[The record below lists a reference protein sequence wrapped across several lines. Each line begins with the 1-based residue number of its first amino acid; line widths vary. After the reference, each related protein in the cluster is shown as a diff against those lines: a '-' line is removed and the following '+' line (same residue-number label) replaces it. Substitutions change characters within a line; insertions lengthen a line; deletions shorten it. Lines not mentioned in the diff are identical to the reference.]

1 MQDKKYVSKKE
12 LWMYA
17 LGAGGQGMIYAAMS
31 GKISDYYTNVLQLD
45 LMFVLVLMLGAR
57 IWDAINDPMMGMIV
71 DRKSLKTGRM
81 RPYII
86 IATPIIAV
94 LTILMFLSPNLEPVP
109 LMIYTAVVYVLWG
122 MAYTLADVPFWSLPN
137 VLTPNSKERSDVISF
152 TKIIN
157 SIGSAFPEI
166 FFAVVPV
173 VVGLFISQNT
183 DPIAFGKT
191 KYLIIAI
198 LTVAIGG
205 ILYVNS
211 YFHIKE
217 KVVLPDKKKV
227 SGQPGSLSRIFKCKP
242 LMLVVIMG
250 VLSSG
255 RYLVQAA
262 AAHVAR
268 YSFYIGPEITDAMSL
283 AEKTAA
289 YEKSIGLVNTIFLVC
304 TVVGMFGTTLVM
316 PKLMRKFDY
325 KKIVIVTCLAGFAAS
340 LLTTVIG
347 YFTQL
352 SSIYILAPFI
362 IVQSIPLGVINVVSY
377 AMICDS
383 LDYME
388 LTTGHRENGL
398 GSACQGFINKIGN
411 AFATSGI
418 IVLYMVIGMDPKNM
432 LSTETI
438 KFAFDI
444 AMDQRFSMFLLVSL
458 IPGISM
464 LLCAI
469 PMFFYKIAGKE
480 KEKMLAD
487 LKVKREKEG
496 FTVSE

>member
-1 MQDKKYVSKKE
+1 M
-12 LWMYA
+12 
-17 LGAGGQGMIYAAMS
+17 
-31 GKISDYYTNVLQLD
+31 
-45 LMFVLVLMLGAR
+45 
-57 IWDAINDPMMGMIV
+57 
-71 DRKSLKTGRM
+71 
-81 RPYII
+81 
-86 IATPIIAV
+86 
-94 LTILMFLSPNLEPVP
+94 
-109 LMIYTAVVYVLWG
+109 
-122 MAYTLADVPFWSLPN
+122 
-137 VLTPNSKERSDVISF
+137 
-152 TKIIN
+152 
-157 SIGSAFPEI
+157 
-166 FFAVVPV
+166 
-173 VVGLFISQNT
+173 
-183 DPIAFGKT
+183 

-205 ILYVNS
+205 ILYINS

-217 KVVLPDKKKV
+217 KVILPDKKKV
-227 SGQPGSLSRIFKCKP
+227 PGQPGSLSRIFRCKP

-304 TVVGMFGTTLVM
+304 TVVGMFGTTMVM

-325 KKIVIVTCLAGFAAS
+325 KKLVIVTCLAGFAAS
-340 LLTTVIG
+340 ILTTVIG
-347 YFTQL
+347 YFTEL

-432 LSTETI
+432 LSSEAV
-438 KFAFDI
+438 KFAFEVPR
-444 AMDQRFSMFLLVSL
+444 DQRFSMFLLVSL

-464 LLCAI
+464 LLCSI

-480 KEKMLAD
+480 KEKMLEE

-496 FTVSE
+496 FTVAE